1 MGRRLIQAL
10 FFPSISLP
18 TLSHSSIHSSIHQS
32 MYFIHLPSQ
41 SPIHPICSPDGPSF
55 VLFSFLLFY
64 PPTTLTSFF

>member
-32 MYFIHLPSQ
+32 VYFIHLPAQ
-41 SPIHPICSPDGPSF
+41 SPMHPICSPDGPSF